1 LKVNKTPAL
10 GRILATKT
18 GSHAVFFGSFS
29 TFKQIEKGEWAG
41 LALKKKLDRS
51 TKPAPTLKNQTAG
64 P

>member
-1 LKVNKTPAL
+1 L

-29 TFKQIEKGEWAG
+29 IFKQIEKGEWAG

>member
-1 LKVNKTPAL
+1 MQQKPAAML
-10 GRILATKT
+10 F
-18 GSHAVFFGSFS
+18 FFGSFS